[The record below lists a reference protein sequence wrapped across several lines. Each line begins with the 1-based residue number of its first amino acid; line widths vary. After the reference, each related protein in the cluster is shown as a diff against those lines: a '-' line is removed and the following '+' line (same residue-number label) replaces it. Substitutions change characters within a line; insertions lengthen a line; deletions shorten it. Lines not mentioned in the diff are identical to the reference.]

1 MHIEKYAKYI
11 VPFAIFLV
19 VLSLGYSVFKYFNTD
34 EEISWTSSGGYPSW
48 WSNQYKKNK
57 QSGKKKVPKKKV
69 PKKKAPK
76 KTGGQ
81 TKAPSARAANTDSSS
96 GGGKSFNCK
105 LTFYTDDPAENHGY
119 STTADG
125 TKLNAGSKIIAVNK
139 GRWNELKGKKIDIKG
154 HGTYTVRD
162 TCAGCASNHIDVLVG
177 SKAEAMKKGVQNT
190 TCTVL

>member
-19 VLSLGYSVFKYFNTD
+19 ILSLGYSVFKYFNTD
-34 EEISWTSSGGYPSW
+34 KEISWTSSGGSPSW
-48 WSNQYKKNK
+48 WTNQYKKNK
-57 QSGKKKVPKKKV
+57 QSKKKPAKKKDT
-69 PKKKAPK
+69 KKKAPK

-81 TKAPSARAANTDSSS
+81 AKAPSAKAANIGSS

-125 TKLNAGSKIIAVNK
+125 SPLKASSRIIAVNK

-177 SKAEAMKKGVQNT
+177 SKAEAMKNGVKNT